1 MHSTLFWK
9 NIDREKYD
17 MMQDMY
23 VQRLPNLKGY
33 PTSQSKREKST
44 IEDRKG
50 VQNI

>member
-9 NIDREKYD
+9 NIYREKYD

-23 VQRLPNLKGY
+23 VQRLPNLPVKKGKVY
-33 PTSQSKREKST
+33 HRGQ
-44 IEDRKG
+44 G